1 MEATA
6 TRIEV
11 TPASKVILRRL
22 YPDGRDVPAGV
33 AIADVAGVLEL
44 EEALRDAIEEVHPG
58 MALCQPGLAAALRAI
73 AAVTVRKLR
82 AR

>member
-1 MEATA
+1 MPSTA
-6 TRIEV
+6 HIEV
-11 TPASKVILRRL
+11 TPASKLILRRL
-22 YPDGRDVPAGV
+22 YPDGRELAAGV
-33 AIADVAGVLEL
+33 AIADVGAVLEL

-73 AAVTVRKLR
+73 SAVTVRKLR